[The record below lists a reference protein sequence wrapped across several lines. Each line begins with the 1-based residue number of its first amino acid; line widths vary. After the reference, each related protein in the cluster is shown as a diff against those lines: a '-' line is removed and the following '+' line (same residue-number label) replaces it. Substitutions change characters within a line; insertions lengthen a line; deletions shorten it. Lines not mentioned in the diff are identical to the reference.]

1 MKTKQMTKRRR
12 KKKSSRQASL
22 LHCGPAVADTMSNQ
36 TSFIKMFDVFP
47 DHVNHLFPI
56 VFQCSNCKA
65 IFGDSLSW
73 EITNEAMQVICLSKA
88 SDFVIVDE
96 EILIQRSESNQIST
110 YSKLSCKGCRRIIG
124 KFFHSTYYDFDQFRG
139 LFTFHVNQIS
149 IYQTGQEGTY
159 KDITQLE
166 YIDPI
171 KCVLVSLNERLT
183 LIEKKLGIVRGSN
196 NIGDIDDHDGRN
208 GNVSEEGNNEDH
220 LSNSEDITLSRGT
233 TITSNSSSQVQT
245 DSIELHGNL
254 SSSEGDTSGSFSE
267 LSNG

>member
-1 MKTKQMTKRRR
+1 
-12 KKKSSRQASL
+12 
-22 LHCGPAVADTMSNQ
+22 MSNQ
-36 TSFIKMFDVFP
+36 ASFIKMFDVFP

-56 VFQCSNCKA
+56 IFQCSNCKV

-110 YSKLSCKGCRRIIG
+110 YSKLSCKGCRRVVG

-139 LFTFHVNQIS
+139 LFTFYVNQIS
-149 IYQTGQEGTY
+149 MYQTGQEGTY
-159 KDITQLE
+159 KDIAQLE

-171 KCVLVSLNERLT
+171 KCILISLNERLT
-183 LIEKKLGIVRGSN
+183 LIEKKLGIVRGSSN
-196 NIGDIDDHDGRN
+196 MDGIGNRDGR
-208 GNVSEEGNNEDH
+208 GANVSEEGNNVNQ
-220 LSNSEDITLSRGT
+220 LSSNGDITLSRGT

-267 LSNG
+267 VSNG